1 MESQNNNPSNTPTTR
16 LFIGGLPYKFT
27 EGELLD
33 LFVPFG
39 RVVSLKIMH
48 TKWGKSRGIGF
59 IEFDTL
65 ESSVA
70 AKQQLHNHRV
80 DVDRTIIV
88 DYAQPDPF
96 NTPEGQ
102 ERHRVAV
109 ETKEKRFARFK
120 KNLPS
125 AHHQDGDAPAFVPH
139 PVRKP
144 EYGTMRQSV
153 YDSRTH
159 HSRTGAKFAKRTRKS
174 K

>member
-1 MESQNNNPSNTPTTR
+1 MPSLNSPPTTR
-16 LFIGGLPYKFT
+16 LFVGGLPYTFT
-27 EGELLD
+27 EGDLLD

-39 RVVSLKIMH
+39 RIISARVMH
-48 TKWGKSRGIGF
+48 TKWGKSRGLGF
-59 IEFDTL
+59 VEFDSL
-65 ESSVA
+65 DSSIQ
-70 AKQQLHNHRV
+70 AKTAMHNHRV
-80 DVDRTIIV
+80 ADDRTIIV

-125 AHHQDGDAPAFVPH
+125 AKHQDGDAPEFKPNIN
-139 PVRKP
+139 PIRKP
-144 EYGTMRQSV
+144 VYGSTRQSV

-159 HSRTGAKFAKRTRKS
+159 HSHIGAKFAAKNKS
-174 K
+174 KKK